1 MVSCLKN
8 FKIVFFFEKIKGWLL
23 HNNNLMKQM
32 NQFDT
37 KWRGSNETE
46 EDIDAAHSLSVIH
59 REVDNEIKR
68 LRDTILT
75 ITPAVLKKIV

>member
-1 MVSCLKN
+1 
-8 FKIVFFFEKIKGWLL
+8 
-23 HNNNLMKQM
+23 M

-46 EDIDAAHSLSVIH
+46 EDIDAARSLSVIH